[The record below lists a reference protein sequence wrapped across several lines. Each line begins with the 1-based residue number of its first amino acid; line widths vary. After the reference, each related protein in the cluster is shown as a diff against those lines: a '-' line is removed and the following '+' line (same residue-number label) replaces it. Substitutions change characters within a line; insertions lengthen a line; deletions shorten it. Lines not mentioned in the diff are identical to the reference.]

1 MTIPSVL
8 KPKKEYKLIR
18 VGNNFDG
25 GYLVGSTSLQHAE
38 ILISFGI
45 CDDWTFEKDFRLKN
59 NKCEIFCYDD
69 KLILKF
75 LLKKFIKSIFFL
87 RNLSFIKYA
96 YKIIDFYKTKKTRVI
111 NFVQKKISYNDL
123 EKILSKITNNN
134 IFLKIDIEGSEYRLL
149 DEILLNQTKLIGIV
163 IEFHDFDY
171 HRNII
176 CNFVERL
183 DLNLIHIHPNNYCCF
198 DRNND
203 PNVLELTF
211 EKNPVIIGNNYVH
224 PHKLDMKNNPFGQ
237 DIFLNF
243 EK

>member
-25 GYLVGSTSLQHAE
+25 GYLVGSASLQHAE

-96 YKIIDFYKTKKTRVI
+96 YKIIDFY
-111 NFVQKKISYNDL
+111 
-123 EKILSKITNNN
+123 
-134 IFLKIDIEGSEYRLL
+134 
-149 DEILLNQTKLIGIV
+149 
-163 IEFHDFDY
+163 
-171 HRNII
+171 
-176 CNFVERL
+176 
-183 DLNLIHIHPNNYCCF
+183 
-198 DRNND
+198 
-203 PNVLELTF
+203 
-211 EKNPVIIGNNYVH
+211 
-224 PHKLDMKNNPFGQ
+224 
-237 DIFLNF
+237 
-243 EK
+243 